1 MLQQVMLMTEEAC
14 FFGDYKTQKT
24 RLCLDWAKG
33 QKKKKK
39 KKEQK
44 VNLSAGRNTKP
55 LPPS

>member
-39 KKEQK
+39 KRAK
-44 VNLSAGRNTKP
+44 GKP
-55 LPPS
+55 ECREEHQAPAA

>member
-39 KKEQK
+39 EQK